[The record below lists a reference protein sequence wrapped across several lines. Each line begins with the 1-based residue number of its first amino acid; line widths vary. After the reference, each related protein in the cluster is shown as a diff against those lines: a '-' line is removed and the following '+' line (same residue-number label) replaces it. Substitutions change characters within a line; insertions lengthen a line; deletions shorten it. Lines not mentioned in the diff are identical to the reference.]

1 MDSNPYNQ
9 NQTIDL
15 SSGFKKTSDN
25 GFVSKNSVQ
34 FGDSRNSYDN
44 NYSSGFQ
51 GGTLT
56 KLVMRLSG
64 GAIKTVNQAQLVLLG
79 VMMIAVVITLTMI
92 FKGGSKSSPVD
103 AKKAKEQMDKML
115 KMQPPSPTQ
124 PQ

>member
-1 MDSNPYNQ
+1 MESNPYNQ

-15 SSGFKKTSDN
+15 SSSVKKRSDN
-25 GFVSKNSVQ
+25 SFASNNAIQ
-34 FGDSRNSYDN
+34 FGDAGSSYG

-51 GGTLT
+51 GGALT
-56 KLVMRLSG
+56 KMVMKLSG
-64 GAIKTVNQAQLVLLG
+64 GTIKSVNQAQLVLLG
-79 VMMIAVVITLTMI
+79 VMAIAIVVTLVVI
-92 FKGGSKSSPVD
+92 FRGGSKSSPVD